1 MEEVFV
7 VLLES
12 EGDWPCWAVCRTL
25 EGAMGTVA
33 AEFDHL
39 YWVPDGEEP
48 RWLAFESPP
57 TPAQMEEWRWYAK
70 AAVQRMGVKP

>member
-12 EGDWPCWAVCRTL
+12 EGDSVCWAVCRTL

-33 AEFDHL
+33 
-39 YWVPDGEEP
+39 
-48 RWLAFESPP
+48 
-57 TPAQMEEWRWYAK
+57 AQMEEWRWYAK